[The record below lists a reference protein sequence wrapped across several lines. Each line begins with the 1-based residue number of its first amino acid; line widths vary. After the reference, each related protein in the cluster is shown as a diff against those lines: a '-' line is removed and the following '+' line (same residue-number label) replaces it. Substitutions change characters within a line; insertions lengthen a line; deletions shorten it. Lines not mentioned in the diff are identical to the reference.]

1 MDREY
6 VVTYKGNEYRY
17 AAHTPYSDIAK
28 DFSAEYDADI
38 VLAVVNDKLQELFH
52 TLEEDS
58 VISFETTKGVSGHK
72 AYKRSAC
79 LLLISA
85 FYDVV
90 GKENIDLFRVEFSI
104 GAGYY
109 CFVKGNF
116 KLDDE
121 LIKKVR
127 EKMDDIVKRD
137 VIIKKESRDL
147 STEMEKFRKE
157 GREDKEKLFKYRRS
171 SSINIYSL
179 EGYEDYYYG
188 YMVPSAGYI
197 RYYDLVQH
205 DEGLILQLPERK
217 EPTTVPPV
225 KKGKKLFR
233 TMWTS
238 NIWGEMIG
246 IGTVGDLNE
255 KISTGMMQQTILV
268 QEALQES
275 RIGDIAKWIKTRGN
289 SRFVMIAGPSSS
301 GKTTFSHRLSI
312 ELLAH
317 GMKPH
322 PIALDNYFKNREDTP
337 IDEDGNYDFECL
349 EAIDVEGFNKDMTKL
364 LNGENVE
371 LPTFNFK
378 SGRREYKGD
387 FLQLGDEDVLVIEGI
402 HGLNDKLSYSLPP
415 ESKYKIYISALTTLN
430 VDDHNRVPT
439 TDGRLIRRIVRDYRT
454 RGASASK
461 TLNMWASVRRGE
473 EKYIF
478 PFQESANAM
487 FNSHLI
493 YELAVLKPFVEPL
506 LFGITKD
513 DPAYQEA
520 KRLLKFLEYFLAMDT
535 ASIPQNSIVREFIG
549 GSCFNV

>member
-1 MDREY
+1 MAKEY
-6 VVTYKGNEYRY
+6 VVTYREKEYRY
-17 AAHTPYSDIAK
+17 AEHTPYLKIAGDFK
-28 DFSAEYDADI
+28 DEYDADI
-38 VLAVVNDKLQELFH
+38 VLAKVNDKLQELFH
-52 TLEEDS
+52 TLEEDC
-58 VISFETTKGVSGHK
+58 IIDFETTKGTSGHK

-85 FYDVV
+85 FYDVI
-90 GKENIDLFRVEFSI
+90 GKENIDFFRVEFSI

-109 CFVKGNF
+109 CYCKGNF
-116 KLDDE
+116 KLEDD
-121 LIKKVR
+121 LIKKIRARMDELVKADMVI
-127 EKMDDIVKRD
+127 EKH
-137 VIIKKESRDL
+137 SRDL
-147 STEMEKFRKE
+147 DRMIKKFAAE
-157 GREDKEKLFKYRRS
+157 GRTDKEKLFRYRRS
-171 SSINIYSL
+171 SKVNTYTLS
-179 EGYEDYYYG
+179 GYEDYYYG
-188 YMVPSAGYI
+188 SMVPSAGYI
-197 RYYDLVQH
+197 RYYDLYLE
-205 DEGLILQLPERK
+205 DDGLILQLPERK
-217 EPTTVPPV
+217 EPTKVPPF
-225 KKGKKLFR
+225 KRSENLFR

-246 IGTVGDLNE
+246 IASVGDLNDR
-255 KISTGMMQQTILV
+255 ISSGGMQETILV
-268 QEALQES
+268 QEALMES
-275 RIGDIAKWIKTRGN
+275 RIADIAKRIKTKGN

-312 ELLAH
+312 ELMAH

-337 IDEDGNYDFECL
+337 VDEDGNYDFECL
-349 EAIDVEGFNKDMTKL
+349 EAIDVEGFNEDMNRL
-364 LNGENVE
+364 LKGDRVE
-371 LPTFNFK
+371 LPVFNFK
-378 SGRREYKGD
+378 VGKREYKGD
-387 FLQLGDEDVLVIEGI
+387 FLELNDDDVLVLEGI

-415 ESKYKIYISALTTLN
+415 ESKFKIYISALTTLN

-439 TDGRLIRRIVRDYRT
+439 TDGRLLRRIVRDFRT

-520 KRLLKFLEYFLAMDT
+520 KRLLKFLEYFLSIDT
-535 ASIPQNSIVREFIG
+535 AAIPQNSIVREFIG
-549 GSCFNV
+549 GSCFKV

>member
-1 MDREY
+1 MGKEYIVSYKDR
-6 VVTYKGNEYRY
+6 EYRY
-17 AAHTPYSDIAK
+17 AEHTPYQKIADDFK
-28 DFSAEYDADI
+28 DEYASDI

-52 TLEEDS
+52 TLEGDCTL
-58 VISFETTKGVSGHK
+58 SFETTTGTSGHK

-79 LLLISA
+79 LLMISA
-85 FYDVV
+85 FYEIV
-90 GKENIDLFRVEFSI
+90 GKENIDFFRVEFSI

-109 CFVKGNF
+109 CYCKGNF
-116 KLDDE
+116 KLDGNLIDKVKARMREMVDE
-121 LIKKVR
+121 
-127 EKMDDIVKRD
+127 DIVIEKR
-137 VIIKKESRDL
+137 SRDL
-147 STEMEKFRKE
+147 SEMMKTFEAE
-157 GREDKEKLFKYRRS
+157 GRTDKQKLFKYRRS
-171 SSINIYSL
+171 SKINTYTL
-179 EGYEDYYYG
+179 NGYEDYYYG
-188 YMVPSAGYI
+188 YMVPSTGYI
-197 RYYDLVQH
+197 RYFDLYQK
-205 DEGLILQLPERK
+205 DEGLLLQLPERK
-217 EPTTVPPV
+217 APKTVPPL
-225 KKGKKLFR
+225 KESKNLFR

-238 NIWGEMIG
+238 NIWCEMIG
-246 IGTVGDLNE
+246 IATVGDLNDR
-255 KISTGMMQQTILV
+255 ISSGGMQQTILV

-275 RIGDIAKWIKTRGN
+275 RIADIAKWIKTRGN

-312 ELLAH
+312 ELMAH
-317 GMKPH
+317 GMNPH

-337 IDEDGNYDFECL
+337 LDEEGNYDFECL
-349 EAIDVEGFNKDMTKL
+349 EAIDVEGFNEDMNRL
-364 LNGENVE
+364 LKGERVE
-371 LPTFNFK
+371 LPSFNFK
-378 SGRREYKGD
+378 IGRREYKGD
-387 FLQLGDEDVLVIEGI
+387 FLQLKDDDVLVLEGI

-439 TDGRLIRRIVRDYRT
+439 TDGRLLRRIVRDYRT

-520 KRLLKFLEYFLAMDT
+520 KRLLKFLEYFISIDT
-535 ASIPQNSIVREFIG
+535 AAIPQNSIVREFIG

>member
-1 MDREY
+1 MEKEYVVRYRDREY
-6 VVTYKGNEYRY
+6 RYREHTTYQE
-17 AAHTPYSDIAK
+17 IAR
-28 DFSAEYDADI
+28 DFRQDYDADI
-38 VLAVVNDKLQELFH
+38 VLAVVNNKLQELFH
-52 TLEEDS
+52 TLESDCT
-58 VISFETTKGVSGHK
+58 ISFETTKSTAGHK

-85 FYDVV
+85 FYDIV
-90 GKENIDLFRVEFSI
+90 GKENIDFFRVEFSI

-109 CFVKGNF
+109 CFCKGNF
-116 KLDDE
+116 RLDEE
-121 LIKKVR
+121 LIGRIKDR
-127 EKMDDIVKRD
+127 MNEIVKED
-137 VIIKKESRDL
+137 AVIKKESRDL
-147 STEMEKFRKE
+147 SEMLECFKKE
-157 GREDKEKLFKYRRS
+157 GRTDKEKLFKYRRHS
-171 SSINIYSL
+171 GINIYTL
-179 EGYEDYYYG
+179 NGYEDYYYG

-197 RYYDLVQH
+197 RYFDLLLH
-205 DEGLILQLPERK
+205 DDGLILQLPERK
-217 EPTTVPPV
+217 EPEVVP
-225 KKGKKLFR
+225 KHKAHRKLFR

-255 KISTGMMQQTILV
+255 MISSGKMQETILV

-275 RIGDIAKWIKTRGN
+275 RIGDIAKWIKTKGN

-337 IDEDGNYDFECL
+337 VDEDGNYDFECL
-349 EAIDVEGFNKDMTKL
+349 EAIDVEGFNSDMTRL
-364 LNGENVE
+364 LDGENVE

-378 SGRREYKGD
+378 TGKREYKGNYLKLD
-387 FLQLGDEDVLVIEGI
+387 DDDVLVIEGI

-439 TDGRLIRRIVRDYRT
+439 TDGRLIRRIVRDFRT

-506 LFGITKD
+506 LFGITPD

-549 GSCFNV
+549 GSCFQV

>member
-1 MDREY
+1 MEKEYTVKYRDREY
-6 VVTYKGNEYRY
+6 SYKEHTTYQR
-17 AAHTPYSDIAK
+17 IAQ
-28 DFSAEYDADI
+28 DFRQDFDADI
-38 VLAVVNDKLQELFH
+38 VLAVVDNKLQELFH
-52 TLEEDS
+52 TLESDCT
-58 VISFETTKGVSGHK
+58 IDFETTKSTAGHK

-85 FYDVV
+85 FYEIV
-90 GKENIDLFRVEFSI
+90 GKENIDFFRVEFSI

-109 CFVKGNF
+109 CFCKGNF
-116 KLDDE
+116 RLDEKLID
-121 LIKKVR
+121 R
-127 EKMDDIVKRD
+127 VKERMNGLVKED
-137 VIIKKESRDL
+137 AVIRKESRDL
-147 STEMEKFRKE
+147 SKMLEYFKKE
-157 GREDKEKLFKYRRS
+157 GMTDKEKLFKYRRHS
-171 SSINIYSL
+171 TINIYSL
-179 EGYEDYYYG
+179 NGYEDYYYG

-197 RYYDLVQH
+197 RYFDLLLH
-205 DEGLILQLPERK
+205 DDGLILQLPERK
-217 EPTTVPPV
+217 EPEVVP
-225 KKGKKLFR
+225 KHKAFKKLFR

-255 KISTGMMQQTILV
+255 MISSGRMQETILV

-275 RIGDIAKWIKTRGN
+275 RIGDIAKWIKTKGN

-337 IDEDGNYDFECL
+337 VDEDGNYDFECL
-349 EAIDVEGFNKDMTKL
+349 EAIDVEGFNRDMTRL
-364 LNGENVE
+364 LDGEDVE
-371 LPTFNFK
+371 LPSFNFK
-378 SGRREYKGD
+378 TGKREYKGD
-387 FLQLGDEDVLVIEGI
+387 HLKLDDDDVLVIEGI

-415 ESKYKIYISALTTLN
+415 ESKYKVYISALTTLN

-439 TDGRLIRRIVRDYRT
+439 TDGRLIRRIVRDFRT

-493 YELAVLKPFVEPL
+493 YELAVLKPFIEPL
-506 LFGITKD
+506 LFGITAD
-513 DPAYQEA
+513 DPAYHEA

-535 ASIPQNSIVREFIG
+535 ASIPNNSIVREFIG

>member
-1 MDREY
+1 MAKEY
-6 VVTYKGNEYRY
+6 VVTYREKEYRY
-17 AAHTPYSDIAK
+17 AEHTPYLKIAE
-28 DFSAEYDADI
+28 DFRDEYDADI
-38 VLAVVNDKLQELFH
+38 VLAKVNDKLQELFH
-52 TLEEDS
+52 TLEEDC
-58 VISFETTKGVSGHK
+58 IIDFETTKGTSGHK

-85 FYDVV
+85 FYDMI
-90 GKENIDLFRVEFSI
+90 GKENIDFFRVEFSI

-109 CFVKGNF
+109 CYCKGNF
-116 KLDDE
+116 KLDDA
-121 LIKKVR
+121 LIKKIKTR
-127 EKMDDIVKRD
+127 MDEIVKD
-137 VIIKKESRDL
+137 DMDIEKHSRDL
-147 STEMEKFRKE
+147 DRMIKKFAEE
-157 GREDKEKLFKYRRS
+157 GRTAKEKLFRYRRS
-171 SSINIYSL
+171 SKINTYTL
-179 EGYEDYYYG
+179 NGYEDYYYG

-197 RYYDLVQH
+197 RYYDLYLM
-205 DEGLILQLPERK
+205 DDGLILQLPERK
-217 EPTTVPPV
+217 EPTRVPPF
-225 KKGKKLFR
+225 KKSENLFR

-246 IGTVGDLNE
+246 IASVGDLNDR
-255 KISTGMMQQTILV
+255 ISAGGMQETILV
-268 QEALQES
+268 QEALMES
-275 RIGDIAKWIKTRGN
+275 RIADIAKNIKTRGN
-289 SRFVMIAGPSSS
+289 NRFVMIAGPSSS

-312 ELLAH
+312 ELMAH

-337 IDEDGNYDFECL
+337 VDEDGNYDFECL
-349 EAIDVEGFNKDMTKL
+349 EAIDVEGFNEDMSRL
-364 LNGENVE
+364 LKGERVE
-371 LPTFNFK
+371 LPAFNFK
-378 SGRREYKGD
+378 VGKREYKGD
-387 FLQLGDEDVLVIEGI
+387 FLELKDDDVLVLEGI

-415 ESKYKIYISALTTLN
+415 ESKFKIYISALTTLN

-439 TDGRLIRRIVRDYRT
+439 TDGRLLRRIVRDFRT

-520 KRLLKFLEYFLAMDT
+520 KRLLKFLEYFLSIDT
-535 ASIPQNSIVREFIG
+535 AAIPQNSIVREFIG
-549 GSCFNV
+549 GSCFKV

>member
-520 KRLLKFLEYFLAMDT
+520 KRLLKFLE
-535 ASIPQNSIVREFIG
+535 
-549 GSCFNV
+549 

>member
-1 MDREY
+1 MGREY
-6 VVTYKGNEYRY
+6 VVTYKDKEYRY
-17 AAHTPYSDIAK
+17 PENTTYLKIAE
-28 DFSAEYDADI
+28 DFKADYDADI

-52 TLEEDS
+52 TLKEDC

-79 LLLISA
+79 LLLITA
-85 FYDVV
+85 LYDVV
-90 GKENIDLFRVEFSI
+90 GKENIEFFRVELSI

-109 CFVKGNF
+109 CFFKGKT
-116 KLDDE
+116 KLDAE
-121 LIKKVR
+121 LLKKVK
-127 EKMDDIVKRD
+127 EKMNDIVKRD
-137 VIIKKESRDL
+137 VVIKKEARDL
-147 STEMEKFRKE
+147 SEMLEKFKEE
-157 GREDKEKLFKYRRS
+157 GRTDKLKLFKYRRS
-171 SSINIYSL
+171 STVNIYSL

-197 RYYDLVQH
+197 RYFDLIQH

-217 EPTTVPPV
+217 EPTVVP
-225 KKGKKLFR
+225 KRKDSKKLFR

-238 NIWGEMIG
+238 NIWAEMIG

-255 KISTGMMQQTILV
+255 KISSGGMQETILV

-275 RIGDIAKWIKTRGN
+275 RIGDIAKWIKTKGN
-289 SRFVMIAGPSSS
+289 RRFVMIAGPSSS

-312 ELLAH
+312 ELIAH

-349 EAIDVEGFNKDMTKL
+349 EAIDVEGFNKDMTRL
-364 LNGENVE
+364 LNGEEVE

-378 SGRREYKGD
+378 VGKREYKGD
-387 FLQLGDEDVLVIEGI
+387 CLKLNEDDVLVIEGI

-439 TDGRLIRRIVRDYRT
+439 TDGRLIRRIVRDFRT

-461 TLNMWASVRRGE
+461 TLNMWGSVRRGE

-478 PFQESANAM
+478 PFQESADAM

-493 YELAVLKPFVEPL
+493 FELAVLKPFVEPL

-535 ASIPQNSIVREFIG
+535 ASIPHNSIVREFIG